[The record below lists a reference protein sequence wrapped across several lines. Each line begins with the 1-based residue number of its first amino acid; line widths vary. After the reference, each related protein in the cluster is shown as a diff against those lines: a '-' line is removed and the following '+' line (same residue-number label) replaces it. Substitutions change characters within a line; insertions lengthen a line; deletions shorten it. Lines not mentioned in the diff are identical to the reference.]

1 MRTLATLVA
10 GAALAMVAIMGPSAS
25 AGTAPVP
32 HPHKCAT
39 ANRIVH
45 QMAPTG
51 MSWQIVRADTAKAM
65 HISPC
70 SIILN
75 GPLIDGQRS
84 SLLITP
90 RLKVHPS

>member
-10 GAALAMVAIMGPSAS
+10 GAALSMVAVMGPTAS
-25 AGTAPVP
+25 AGTHPV
-32 HPHKCAT
+32 KCAT
-39 ANRIVH
+39 ADRIVH
-45 QMAPTG
+45 GMAPTG
-51 MSWQIVRADTAKAM
+51 MSWQIVRADTAKAL

-70 SIILN
+70 SVILY
-75 GPLIDGQRS
+75 GPLVDGQRS